1 MERFRRKVVLYLKE
15 MVGENTL
22 SISQILQKMA
32 LSLLDPILLIFVGSA
47 HDLLIEIIIK
57 FLKLDVDLFIVGR
70 LVK

>member
-1 MERFRRKVVLYLKE
+1 MRFRRKVVLYLKE

-47 HDLLIEIIIK
+47 HALLIEVIIQ

>member
-1 MERFRRKVVLYLKE
+1 MRFRRKVVLYLKE

-47 HDLLIEIIIK
+47 HALLIEVII
-57 FLKLDVDLFIVGR
+57 
-70 LVK
+70 